1 MTRGLVQRA
10 SVVVCKPVGT
20 ILKLAGTRNFKV
32 IVVIYCGK
40 LIFLQK
46 KNESPI
52 FSSFTVSRNFLIFR
66 VFFHMIKTE
75 NKKPFGPIRNL
86 FSFSTEKR

>member
-10 SVVVCKPVGT
+10 SVVVCRPVGT

-46 KNESPI
+46 KMNPQFSHLSQFDEI
-52 FSSFTVSRNFLIFR
+52 F
-66 VFFHMIKTE
+66 
-75 NKKPFGPIRNL
+75 
-86 FSFSTEKR
+86 